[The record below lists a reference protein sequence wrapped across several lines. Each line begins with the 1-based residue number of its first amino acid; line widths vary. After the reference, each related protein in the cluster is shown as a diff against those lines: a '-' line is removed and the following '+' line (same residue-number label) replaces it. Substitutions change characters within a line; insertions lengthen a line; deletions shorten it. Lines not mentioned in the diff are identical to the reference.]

1 VTRHIYEI
9 RVIGSFGPATSEA
22 FADMAVQGLMLALI
36 ACIVGAFVEI
46 GLEPLIPLQ
55 IEVPSAAYLE
65 VFVVGVV
72 VGLVAASVGLRRAV
86 HIDPALAFGRQ

>member
-1 VTRHIYEI
+1 VLKAMGTSTR
-9 RVIGSFGPATSEA
+9 VL

-36 ACIVGAFVEI
+36 ACIVGAFVEL

-55 IEVPSAAYLE
+55 IEVPTAAYLE